1 MNFSDKEQYLS
12 ISAKNRLFDLNL
24 KEIWGYKDLIYLF
37 VNRDVTTFYKQTIL
51 GPLWFFIQPLI
62 TTIVF
67 SLIFNK
73 IAKLSTGDVPP
84 YLFYLSGIIAWNYF
98 SDCLI
103 ATSDTFISNASIYSK
118 VYFPRLISPLSKI
131 ISNLI
136 KLIVQ
141 LILFYCL
148 FFYYF
153 FDESSVIS
161 ISKSI
166 LLLPLIIFQMALL
179 GLAIGMIVSS
189 LTTKYRDL
197 RFLISFSIQLL
208 MYATPIAYPISEIP
222 EKYKYIILYNPMT
235 SIITGFRHSLLGNG
249 YFDLTLFYYSITTT
263 VILFFIGLLFFNR
276 IEKTF
281 IDTV

>member
-153 FDESSVIS
+153 FNESSVIS

>member
-1 MNFSDKEQYLS
+1 MNFSDKEQYLN

>member
-1 MNFSDKEQYLS
+1 MNFSDKEQYLN

-153 FDESSVIS
+153 FNESSVIS